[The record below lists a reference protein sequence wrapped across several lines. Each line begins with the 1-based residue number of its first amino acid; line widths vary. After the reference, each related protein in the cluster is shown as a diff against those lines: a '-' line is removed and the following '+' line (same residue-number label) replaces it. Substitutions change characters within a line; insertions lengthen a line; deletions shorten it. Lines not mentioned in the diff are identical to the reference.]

1 MISTTYSESKRRLY
15 EKLYNDLGESIHFAL
30 QDEDIHEIM
39 LNPDG
44 QLWLDSSSKGL
55 IRHSHLSPRQA
66 FAIIHSLAGIHN
78 FVVDQYNPQLEADLP
93 CFKTMQGERFT
104 AQVPPIVSAP
114 CFSIRKKSHQVFSLE
129 DYVDSQRLTIRQAEV
144 LKNLINERR
153 NILVCGGPGSG
164 KTTVTN
170 ALILEAVKSDP
181 HQRILILEDVPELQC
196 KAQNIVAML
205 TSDTVKLTGLLRSAM
220 RMRPDRILIGE
231 VRGSESLDMLKAWN
245 TGCPGGI
252 CTVHANGAIEAIQ
265 RIIDLAMEAGL
276 TVPPI
281 QLVLHTIHAVVSVK
295 RHGSQKGFIENILTV
310 ETYQDGKF
318 SFKAL
323 G

>member
-1 MISTTYSESKRRLY
+1 MRPIPSESKRRLY
-15 EKLYNDLGESIHFAL
+15 EKLYDDLGQAIHECL
-30 QDEDIHEIM
+30 QDEDIHEVM

-44 QLWLDSSSKGL
+44 KLWMDSATKGL
-55 IRHSHLSPRQA
+55 VKIGHLNAMQA
-66 FAIIHSLAGIHN
+66 FAIIHSLAGIHG
-78 FVVDQYNPQLEADLP
+78 FVVDQYSPQLEADLP
-93 CFKTMQGERFT
+93 IFKRMQGERFT
-104 AQVPPIVSAP
+104 AQVPPIVSTP
-114 CFSIRKKSHQVFSLE
+114 CFSIRKKSHIVFSLE
-129 DYVDSQRLTIRQAEV
+129 DYIDSGRLTVNQAVV
-144 LKNLINERR
+144 LKTLIEERR

-170 ALILEAVKSDP
+170 ALILEAVKSDEN
-181 HQRILILEDVPELQC
+181 QRILILEDVPELQC
-196 KAQNIVAML
+196 KASNVVGML
-205 TSDTVKLTGLLRSAM
+205 TSDTVKLTGLLRAAM

-231 VRGSESLDMLKAWN
+231 VRGAESLDMLKAWN

-252 CTVHANGAIEAIQ
+252 CTVHANGAVEAVQ

-276 TVPPI
+276 TVPPV

-295 RHGSQKGFIENILTV
+295 RIGSQKGFIDNILTV